1 MLMNVVNTRL
11 ETNDPT
17 QRSSPIDLAI
27 LQFFDQFRNFYFLLL
42 LNMHNYQIWKLI
54 KLKGKSTLVTKFIDR
69 QKHFFE
75 WQKF

>member
-27 LQFFDQFRNFYFLLL
+27 LQFFDQFRN
-42 LNMHNYQIWKLI
+42 
-54 KLKGKSTLVTKFIDR
+54 LV
-69 QKHFFE
+69 
-75 WQKF
+75 